1 MPFAVACVYQN
12 SPTKEHPQN
21 MSAPSLT
28 FKQYRS
34 ADLTIFAF
42 LTVVFEALV
51 TLGATKWFPG
61 QMYSVT
67 IVYAM
72 FVLVLM
78 RWGAPAGIV
87 AFLSG
92 VAYCMA
98 LKATL
103 PMYVIVC
110 GGNLFGLFALFLHKM
125 GKQKIRDSVGWS
137 ILYVFASFA
146 CISVGRLLISLAFEL
161 QKEVVQYILYDVL
174 SAVFAVVVVLVCRK
188 QNGMFEDQK
197 HYLLRVDAERKAE
210 QAKKGP
216 Q

>member
-1 MPFAVACVYQN
+1 
-12 SPTKEHPQN
+12 
-21 MSAPSLT
+21 
-28 FKQYRS
+28 
-34 ADLTIFAF
+34 
-42 LTVVFEALV
+42 
-51 TLGATKWFPG
+51 
-61 QMYSVT
+61 MYSVT

-78 RWGAPAGIV
+78 RWGAYAGIV

-110 GGNLFGLFALFLHKM
+110 GGNLFGLLALFLHKM

-161 QKEVVQYILYDVL
+161 QKEVIQYILYDVL

-188 QNGMFEDQK
+188 QNGLFEDQK

>member
-1 MPFAVACVYQN
+1 MASGQTFHRQTYQ
-12 SPTKEHPQN
+12 PKEHSQN
-21 MSAPSLT
+21 MSTPSLT

-34 ADLTIFAF
+34 ADLTIFAV
-42 LTVVFEALV
+42 LTVIFEALV
-51 TLGATKWFPG
+51 TLGATTWFPG

-67 IVYAM
+67 IVYLM

-78 RWGAPAGIV
+78 RWGAYSGIV

-92 VAYCMA
+92 VAYCVA

-110 GGNLFGLFALFLHKM
+110 GGNLFGLFALFMHKM

-137 ILYVFASFA
+137 ILYAFVCFA

-161 QKEVVQYILYDVL
+161 QKEVIQYILYDVF
-174 SAVFAVVVVLVCRK
+174 SAVFAVVIVLVCRK

-210 QAKKGP
+210 AAKKGP